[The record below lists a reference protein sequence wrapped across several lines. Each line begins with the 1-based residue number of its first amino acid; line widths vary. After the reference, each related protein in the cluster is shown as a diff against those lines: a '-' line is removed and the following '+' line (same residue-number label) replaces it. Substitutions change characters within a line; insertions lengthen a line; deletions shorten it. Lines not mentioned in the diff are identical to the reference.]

1 MPKPTL
7 IVGVTGGRTFAG
19 YLTIQKALTKVSR
32 HFDITVVHGYCP
44 DGADALAKVWCERTG
59 TPQKP
64 FPAKWKEFGDAAGFV
79 RNTQMVEEAGIQLL
93 LSFPGENGTRD
104 MTNKCLT
111 AGIPVKLIEAH
122 PNDRPQR
129 VEVTAAEAAA

>member
-7 IVGVTGGRTFAG
+7 VVGVTGGRTFTG

-32 HFDITVVHGYCP
+32 HFDITVVHGDCP
-44 DGADALAKVWCERTG
+44 DGADALTKVWCVRTG
-59 TPQKP
+59 TPQVP
-64 FPAKWKEFGDAAGFV
+64 YPAKWKEFGDAAGFA

-122 PNDRPQR
+122 PNDCASR
-129 VEVTAAEAAA
+129 VTEPAPEAAA